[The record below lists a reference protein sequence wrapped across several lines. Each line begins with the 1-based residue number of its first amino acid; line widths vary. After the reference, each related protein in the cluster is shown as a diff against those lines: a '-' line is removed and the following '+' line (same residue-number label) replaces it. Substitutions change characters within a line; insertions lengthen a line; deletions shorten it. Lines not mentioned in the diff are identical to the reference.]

1 MTVARTEFKSERHA
15 ALDAVYPPDK
25 RYCACKQGRR
35 QDCRCAYREDEP
47 PVWLV
52 RLVVYGSLAACA
64 AGVYFGLITT
74 P

>member
-1 MTVARTEFKSERHA
+1 MPRENYRSDRHA

-47 PVWLV
+47 MPWSRIRFGL
-52 RLVVYGSLAACA
+52 LIAFLSYFACF
-64 AGVYFGLITT
+64 YFGIFPT